1 MADSSPEFLI
11 DGILP
16 ANEVHLLGGSSG
28 SGKTTFAFQVFLAQW
43 QKGEDF
49 LGHKSHPVPYVY
61 VSLDRSRSSVVRT
74 LQRLDLTS
82 EITRIVCQ
90 EEVPEEALTIEPVL
104 KEAIKAFP
112 DSKLV
117 IIEGFQLLAGEKGNG
132 YTSVGRVLKKAAR
145 LCSKH
150 HLTIIGI
157 CHSPKMKID
166 EGFQHPR
173 EMIMGSVSWGAYS
186 DTIITLNLDEMT
198 AIITVHLMP
207 RNGPSEKHELRFG
220 ENGKLEP
227 YVRAGKKDSICLKIA
242 ALPEGRP
249 ITRDEILRWGQAFH
263 ISSRTCEAAI
273 KTCLENNLLDVIG
286 TGIYERTSV
295 TPSPMGQDSD
305 LNIEE

>member
-1 MADSSPEFLI
+1 MSDSPEFLI
-11 DGILP
+11 EGILP

-43 QKGEDF
+43 QKSEDF

-61 VSLDRSRSSVVRT
+61 VSLDRSRSSVART
-74 LQRLDLTS
+74 LQRLGLTD

-104 KEAIKAFP
+104 KEAIKTFP

-145 LCSKH
+145 LCSKY
-150 HLTIIGI
+150 HLTIMGI

-227 YVRAGKKDSICLKIA
+227 YIRAGKKDSICLKIA
-242 ALPEGRP
+242 SLPEGRP
-249 ITRDEILRWGQAFH
+249 ITREEILRWGQAFH
-263 ISSRTCEAAI
+263 VSSRTCEAAI

-286 TGIYERTSV
+286 NGIYERTSA
-295 TPSPMGQDSD
+295 TPFPMGQDPDVS
-305 LNIEE
+305 IEE